1 MQVVSLVDGVKMIK
15 DEFAKIVRSD
25 KMSFVAKLLY
35 LCNNIV
41 KFDEQER
48 HPALPK
54 GNLI

>member
-1 MQVVSLVDGVKMIK
+1 MP
-15 DEFAKIVRSD
+15 SD
-25 KMSFVAKLLY
+25 KMIFVAKALY

>member
-1 MQVVSLVDGVKMIK
+1 MP
-15 DEFAKIVRSD
+15 SD
-25 KMSFVAKLLY
+25 KMIFVAKALY

-54 GNLI
+54 GNLIWWIRRERERTVW

>member
-1 MQVVSLVDGVKMIK
+1 MP
-15 DEFAKIVRSD
+15 SD
-25 KMSFVAKLLY
+25 KMIFIAKTLF
-35 LCNNIV
+35 LCNDIT

>member
-1 MQVVSLVDGVKMIK
+1 MPSDIMI
-15 DEFAKIVRSD
+15 FIAKHL
-25 KMSFVAKLLY
+25 F
-35 LCNNIV
+35 LCNNIM